1 MQYTVNELHELF
13 DTMDLMEELSQE
25 YECFDNNQ
33 WNHRSDLFR
42 FEFMNQNMKSQNSR
56 MVYQYFIE
64 HLDELKPYEKK
75 EITTGF

>member
-1 MQYTVNELHELF
+1 MQYTVNELYELF
-13 DTMDLMEELSQE
+13 DTMDLMEELSQK

-33 WNHRSDLFR
+33 WNHRSDLFC
-42 FEFMNQNMKSQNSR
+42 FEFMDQNMKSQNSR